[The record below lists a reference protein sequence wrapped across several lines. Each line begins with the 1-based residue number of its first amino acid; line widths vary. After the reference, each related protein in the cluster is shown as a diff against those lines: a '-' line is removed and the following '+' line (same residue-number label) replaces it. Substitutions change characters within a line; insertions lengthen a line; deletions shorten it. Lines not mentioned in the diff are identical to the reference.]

1 MLSVLICGSDIA
13 IAMHKPPH
21 RSVSLA
27 LLAQAL
33 GAKSNAQRRLG
44 GTLMASFLRKRASS
58 KTVVDVDVAV
68 DESAEPR
75 AAQPSPLYLAGLAR
89 GRLGVRRPP

>member
-1 MLSVLICGSDIA
+1 MLNVLTRGSDIA
-13 IAMHKPPH
+13 IAMHKLPH

-58 KTVVDVDVAV
+58 
-68 DESAEPR
+68 
-75 AAQPSPLYLAGLAR
+75 
-89 GRLGVRRPP
+89 